1 MKRVAAL
8 TCAFVLAYILAEV
21 TPVQATPPGHGAG
34 KLVSPEQAQGMLE
47 QGNDRYVRGRQI
59 HPNRDARR
67 RKAIAQAQH
76 PFAIILGCADSRVA
90 PEVLFDRG
98 QGDLFVVRNAG
109 NVVDDVVL
117 ASIEYAAEHLGSTLV
132 VVLGHER
139 CGAVT
144 AAASGGEAP
153 GHLPACFGA
162 IQPSVEKAR
171 GMEGELV
178 ENVMRLN
185 VQEMVGQI
193 RDSEPVLRHRVQ
205 EGRLKVVGARYDLD
219 TGEVRFLP

>member
-1 MKRVAAL
+1 
-8 TCAFVLAYILAEV
+8 
-21 TPVQATPPGHGAG
+21 
-34 KLVSPEQAQGMLE
+34 MLE
-47 QGNDRYVRGRQI
+47 KGNRRYARGKPI
-59 HPNRDARR
+59 HPHRDARR
-67 RKAIAQAQH
+67 RQAIAQAQQ

-90 PEVLFDRG
+90 PEVLFDQG

-109 NVVDDVVL
+109 NIVDDVVL

-144 AAASGGEAP
+144 AAAAGGEAP

-178 ENVMRLN
+178 ENVMHLN
-185 VQEMVGQI
+185 VQEMVRQI
-193 RDSEPVLRHRVQ
+193 SESEPILRPRVQ
-205 EGRLKVVGARYDLD
+205 DGRLKIVGARYDLD
-219 TGEVRFLP
+219 TGEVKFLLP